1 MHDIFTG
8 AGVFVYPLGLFS
20 FLAAYVII
28 ERCLALRTS
37 RVMPKEVV
45 DAIISGAVERVG
57 EEGGQTSVLGRI
69 VYFCRKTNPDPE
81 TLKAFARLEIA
92 RLERGLFILEIVIA
106 GAPLLGL
113 LGTITGLAQVFS
125 AQVGGGGLPD
135 KAAFIKGIS
144 LALSTTMVGLCIAIP
159 AIVGNSYLH
168 RRLDLLATRLDMG
181 VERLINLG
189 KRR

>member
-1 MHDIFTG
+1 MHDILTG
-8 AGVFVYPLGLFS
+8 TGIFIYPLGLFS
-20 FLAAYVII
+20 FLTVYVII
-28 ERCLALRTS
+28 ERLIALRPS
-37 RVMPKEVV
+37 RILPKEVA
-45 DAIISGAVERVG
+45 DAFISGEIAKYQG
-57 EEGGQTSVLGRI
+57 DMKSVAGRI
-69 VYFCRKTNPDPE
+69 VYFYRKTNSDAE
-81 TLKAFARLEIA
+81 ALKAFARLEIA
-92 RLERGLFILEIVIA
+92 RLERGMFILEIVIA

-159 AIVGNSYLH
+159 ALVGNSYLH
-168 RRLDLLATRLDMG
+168 RRIELLATRLDMG
-181 VERLINLG
+181 VERLIDLA